1 LVVEKAKVHFL
12 LLLVVGEVL
21 MVISLLNLR
30 AKGHREVAVVVDSRS
45 IVRLPEGKLG
55 VVDDGIFSLNS
66 PTDPL
71 LAVD

>member
-1 LVVEKAKVHFL
+1 
-12 LLLVVGEVL
+12 
-21 MVISLLNLR
+21 MI
-30 AKGHREVAVVVDSRS
+30 VDPRR
-45 IVRLPEGKLG
+45 IVRLPEGQLG

>member
-1 LVVEKAKVHFL
+1 VVEKAKVHFL

-21 MVISLLNLR
+21 MITSLFNLR
-30 AKGHREVAVVVDSRS
+30 AKGYREMAVIVDPRR
-45 IVRLPEGKLG
+45 IVRLPEGQLG

>member
-1 LVVEKAKVHFL
+1 MVEKAKVHFL

-21 MVISLLNLR
+21 MITSLFNLR
-30 AKGHREVAVVVDSRS
+30 AKGHREMAVIVDPRR
-45 IVRLPEGKLG
+45 IVRLPEGQLG